1 MRLGFLAS
9 HEGSTMQSV
18 IDACKAG
25 RLNADVTVVISN
37 NSNARALLRASEAG
51 IPEFHLS
58 SRTHP
63 DPAVLDAAI
72 CQTLRSHGVDI
83 VFLAGYMKQLGPI
96 TLSRFPGRILN
107 THPALLPK
115 FGGQGMY
122 GHRVHEAV
130 LASGDRE
137 SGVSVHI
144 VAAEYDTGPVLA
156 QTRVLVER
164 SDTVEALSRRVH
176 EREVEFVVE
185 VLGDILRGGT
195 QLPRS
200 EAAR

>member
-1 MRLGFLAS
+1 MKKLSQTFEAVDS
-9 HEGSTMQSV
+9 N
-18 IDACKAG
+18 G
-25 RLNADVTVVISN
+25 RQHLVYVYTERIQGG
-37 NSNARALLRASEAG
+37 NSEVRGHRSLR
-51 IPEFHLS
+51 
-58 SRTHP
+58 
-63 DPAVLDAAI
+63 
-72 CQTLRSHGVDI
+72 
-83 VFLAGYMKQLGPI
+83 
-96 TLSRFPGRILN
+96 
-107 THPALLPK
+107 
-115 FGGQGMY
+115 MY

-144 VAAEYDTGPVLA
+144 VDAEYDTGPVLA

>member
-1 MRLGFLAS
+1 M
-9 HEGSTMQSV
+9 
-18 IDACKAG
+18 
-25 RLNADVTVVISN
+25 ISN
-37 NSNARALLRASEAG
+37 NSNALALLRASEAG
-51 IPEFHLS
+51 IPAFHLS

-63 DPAVLDAAI
+63 DPAELDAAI
-72 CQTLRSHGVDI
+72 CQTLRSHGHGVDI
-83 VFLAGYMKQLGPI
+83 VFLAGYMRPLGPI

-122 GHRVHEAV
+122 GHRAHEAV

-144 VAAEYDTGPVLA
+144 VDAEYDTGPVLA

-164 SDTVEALSRRVH
+164 SDTVEALSQRVH
-176 EREVEFVVE
+176 ERELEFVVE
-185 VLGDILRGGT
+185 VLGDILRGGI
-195 QLPRS
+195 QLSRS
-200 EAAR
+200 AAAR